1 MFHVWGDPT
10 TRPPPPQKKKT
21 NKQIIQDVL
30 LICEGVI
37 NIVDGLVI
45 HGKGIEQHYERCFVV
60 LNW

>member
-10 TRPPPPQKKKT
+10 TRPPPPQKKT